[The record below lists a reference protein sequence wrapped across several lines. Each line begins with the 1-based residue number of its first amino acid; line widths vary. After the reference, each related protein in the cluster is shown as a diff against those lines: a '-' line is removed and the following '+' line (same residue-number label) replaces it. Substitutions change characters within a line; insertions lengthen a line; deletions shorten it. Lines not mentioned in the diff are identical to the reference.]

1 MYVICILS
9 VVLIAACQL
18 VYRAQAIS
26 IEDFGARPGHDSL
39 QIAYLNSKA
48 IMSAMMAA
56 NSSDDRV
63 VVVPAG
69 NNYFVHGI
77 QLQNLLDI
85 TWQFDGN
92 MTFINDIDSWS
103 EYQYFVEITECHS
116 FNMKGSG
123 TVDGLGL
130 NWWRRAYVDGGLTRP
145 EMFRFYQSTGIT
157 ITDIYFLNSP
167 RFVLYFKD
175 CADLL
180 IHDITIFI
188 DSSITRL
195 GHDSVTYPLN
205 TDGIDFAATNVTI
218 YNCNITNYDD
228 AIVAKPCR
236 STYKYCQCSGNA
248 LVYKNFVQYSTG
260 LTIGSVPPH
269 EEVNCVRNVTFR
281 DSSMYRPL
289 KALYIK
295 SNPGDSGSGIIE
307 DITYENI
314 FIDQALWWTIYVGP
328 QQQNEPGG
336 GSDGTGCNFLFP
348 MVPVCPTQPRVTM
361 TGITF
366 RNITAVD
373 TLPLFEGPGVLLC
386 DEENPCT
393 GVTFENVTNTAFTGS
408 VEDIF
413 NALPIKLPAWIFPT
427 RYRSDDWEFA
437 YISSNVYGQ
446 NVGTVEPK
454 VCFDESCFWDGEAKH
469 KQQ

>member
-1 MYVICILS
+1 MLFVIAII
-9 VVLIAACQL
+9 VFITIADYAHG
-18 VYRAQAIS
+18 IS
-26 IEDFGARPGHDSL
+26 IDDYGAKPDHKSL
-39 QIAYLNSKA
+39 NVSYANSEA
-48 IMSAMMAA
+48 ITNALVAA

-63 VVVPAG
+63 VIVPTG
-69 NNYFVHGI
+69 NNYYVHGI
-77 QLQNLLDI
+77 VLDNLFNVSL
-85 TWQFDGN
+85 QFDGN
-92 MTFINDIDSWS
+92 ITFIDDIDSWS
-103 EYQYFVEITECHS
+103 EYQYFVEMTECHS
-116 FNMKGSG
+116 FILQGSG

-130 NWWRRAYVDGGLTRP
+130 DWWRRAYVDGGLTRP

-157 ITDIYFLNSP
+157 ITDVYFLNSP

-188 DSSITRL
+188 DSSIQRL

-236 STYKYCQCSGNA
+236 STGKYCQCSGNA
-248 LVYKNFVQYSTG
+248 LAYNNFVQYSTG

-269 EEVNCVRNVTFR
+269 DDVNCVRNVTFR
-281 DSSMYRPL
+281 DSAMYRPL

-295 SNPGDSGSGIIE
+295 SNPGESGTGIIE

-314 FIDQALWWTIYVGP
+314 SIDQALWWTIYVGP

-336 GSDGTGCNFLFP
+336 GQDGTGCNFLFP

-361 TGITF
+361 KG
-366 RNITAVD
+366 
-373 TLPLFEGPGVLLC
+373 
-386 DEENPCT
+386 
-393 GVTFENVTNTAFTGS
+393 
-408 VEDIF
+408 
-413 NALPIKLPAWIFPT
+413 
-427 RYRSDDWEFA
+427 
-437 YISSNVYGQ
+437 
-446 NVGTVEPK
+446 
-454 VCFDESCFWDGEAKH
+454 
-469 KQQ
+469 